1 MRRDTTNSGCALP
14 PGKHLG
20 GFFVISLPDLHSASS
35 MIHRKITVK
44 GKVQGV
50 YFRATARSVAVN
62 LGLRGAVKNLPDGN
76 VWIVAE
82 GPEAAMQEFIDWCRI
97 GPTGASVASLDI
109 EEGAPV
115 HYEGF
120 EILHE

>member
-1 MRRDTTNSGCALP
+1 
-14 PGKHLG
+14 
-20 GFFVISLPDLHSASS
+20 

-50 YFRATARSVAVN
+50 YFRATARSVAVK
-62 LGLRGAVKNLPDGN
+62 LGLKGAVKNLPDGN
-76 VWIVAE
+76 VWIAAE
-82 GPEAAMQEFIDWCRI
+82 GPETAVEEFIDWCRI
-97 GPTGASVASLDI
+97 GPTGATVTSLDI
-109 EEGAPV
+109 VPGTPE

>member
-1 MRRDTTNSGCALP
+1 
-14 PGKHLG
+14 
-20 GFFVISLPDLHSASS
+20 

-50 YFRATARSVAVN
+50 YFRATARSVAVK

-97 GPTGASVASLDI
+97 GPTGASVDSLDI